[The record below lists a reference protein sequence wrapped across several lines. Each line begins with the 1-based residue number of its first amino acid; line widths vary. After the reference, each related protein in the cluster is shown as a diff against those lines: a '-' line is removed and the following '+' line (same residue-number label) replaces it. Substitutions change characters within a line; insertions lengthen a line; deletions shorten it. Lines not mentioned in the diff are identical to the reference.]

1 MMIDLNLDCGMFPS
15 MTAATNKN
23 DPESAVRQYLLFL
36 EDPTKLRD
44 DAEIQRRTQ
53 DVLEAKD
60 PIDKLKALAELE
72 RVAKIDEGPLREGF
86 IKHARTWAEDLTV
99 PLSAFRELRVPDDVL
114 REAGFEVPA
123 SRRGRGRGASEGR
136 QRAKAV
142 PVDEI
147 KNFVLGLKGTFI
159 LTDVMGGVGGS
170 QATVRKAIDE
180 LIEGGQVEKLG
191 PMPDYSGRGRAP
203 VQYSRS

>member
-1 MMIDLNLDCGMFPS
+1 
-15 MTAATNKN
+15 MTAASNKN

-44 DAEIQRRTQ
+44 DTEIQKRTQ
-53 DVLEAKD
+53 AVLDAKD

-86 IKHARTWAEDLTV
+86 IKHAKTWADELSV
-99 PLSAFRELRVPDDVL
+99 PIAAFRELRVPDEVL
-114 REAGFEVPA
+114 REAGFDVPA
-123 SRRGRGRGASEGR
+123 SRRGRGGRTAGEGR

-142 PVDEI
+142 PVDDI
-147 KNFVLGLKGTFI
+147 KNYVLGLKGTFI
-159 LTDVMGGVGGS
+159 LADVMTGVGGS
-170 QATVRKAIDE
+170 QATVRKAIEE

>member
-1 MMIDLNLDCGMFPS
+1 

-23 DPESAVRQYLLFL
+23 DQETAVRQYLLFL

-44 DAEIQRRTQ
+44 DAEIQKRTQ
-53 DVLEAKD
+53 AVLDAKD

-86 IKHARTWAEDLTV
+86 IKHAKAWSEEVSV
-99 PLSAFRELRVPDDVL
+99 PLSAFRELRVSDDVL
-114 REAGFEVPA
+114 REAGFDVPA
-123 SRRGRGRGASEGR
+123 TRGRGRGRASSEGR

-142 PVDEI
+142 PVEEI
-147 KNFVLGLKGTFI
+147 KNYVLGLKGTFI
-159 LTDVMGGVGGS
+159 LTDVMNGVGGS

-180 LIEGGQVEKLG
+180 LIEAGQVEKLG
-191 PMPDYSGRGRAP
+191 PMPNYSGRGRAP